1 MMYPRG
7 DQIIAAYC
15 GNEMN
20 GSSMMYYYPQL
31 SNIMQASPLTKQSH
45 STFLLGNQSHA
56 DGSEL
61 RRSLKLGCCELKK
74 TWTANR
80 GTKIP
85 TNLSTVAAKAPD
97 FLQPHQPL

>member
-31 SNIMQASPLTKQSH
+31 SNI
-45 STFLLGNQSHA
+45 
-56 DGSEL
+56 
-61 RRSLKLGCCELKK
+61 
-74 TWTANR
+74 
-80 GTKIP
+80 I
-85 TNLSTVAAKAPD
+85 
-97 FLQPHQPL
+97 